1 MLKPTCSSPEC
12 RKPEVTRRQYSS
24 PQVDAG
30 PNSAKSVNTREPP
43 PLPVRNEPPAP
54 EPRNISTLI
63 AIST

>member
-1 MLKPTCSSPEC
+1 M
-12 RKPEVTRRQYSS
+12 
-24 PQVDAG
+24 
-30 PNSAKSVNTREPP
+30 NTRELP